1 VWAGGTSV
9 YVEASGQTSLYTYEL
24 HPYDAAR
31 RRLFLGMPAADFS
44 RTTLYEANGA
54 DGRFEASIDVT
65 GELLVLLPFRER

>member
-1 VWAGGTSV
+1 
-9 YVEASGQTSLYTYEL
+9 
-24 HPYDAAR
+24 
-31 RRLFLGMPAADFS
+31 MPAADFS